1 MFGFSLVYAIMQI
14 NHFIVARDCIIVD
27 GKTSLILY
35 VLLITKL
42 YNKMISSI
50 FIGYLNVGICL
61 DQNNQIFLSF
71 ICFTYYEWYS
81 IKNLSISNYDN
92 FLIF

>member
-1 MFGFSLVYAIMQI
+1 MFGFSLVYAIIQI
-14 NHFIVARDCIIVD
+14 NHFIVARNCIIAD

-50 FIGYLNVGICL
+50 FIGYLQNVGIYL

-71 ICFTYYEWYS
+71 ICFTYYE
-81 IKNLSISNYDN
+81 
-92 FLIF
+92 